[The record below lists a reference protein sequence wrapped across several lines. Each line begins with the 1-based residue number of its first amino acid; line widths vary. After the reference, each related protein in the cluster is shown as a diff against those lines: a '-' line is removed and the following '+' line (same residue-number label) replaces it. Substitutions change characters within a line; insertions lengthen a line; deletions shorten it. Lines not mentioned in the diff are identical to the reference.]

1 MSREQLKDA
10 WLRLPIGFKDKNI
23 FNPLE
28 HIPPEFEE
36 NPHLYILFLLQRPE
50 YLSFAAREI
59 LNVKLLPIQNLILQQ
74 MWTHKFPMLIA
85 SRGFGKCE
93 KDSYV
98 ESQSGFHKIDELC
111 DGLSEMEKRY
121 TPTLTLK
128 GMNGYKEVEYVWRNK
143 KDKVYIIETCSGFRK
158 ICSPT
163 HPIKIVR
170 GREIDWEHAQ
180 KIKVGDYIPIVR
192 DDSWF
197 PNPNTSIT
205 EEFGLMMGQLFGL
218 GSFEGDKFCIRM
230 PGKYKESLNKLTLK
244 YLNGTARIARLKK
257 KRLGKDTY
265 WYNDKFLKQFLK
277 YTSKKMD
284 FPKVLLSSSKPV
296 MTAFISGLFSHKMK
310 LDRKARKISLFCQNE
325 DFARTLQF
333 IFTKYGIIAHILKKK
348 YNGKMYYLLSI
359 YGEDTLRFN
368 EKFSI
373 FRKCKK
379 RILESYKSWPKFS
392 RDIIPNSLYNTSVK
406 REGRRIHFTYNN
418 IPYDCDNR
426 ELIERHYYY
435 DKVKAIT
442 ESEDDTYDV
451 YIPGDHTFYASGFI
465 SHNSFMMGV
474 YCLLRMLLLPGRSIV
489 VAGSAFRQSKIIF
502 GYMENIW
509 RNAPLLRDLF
519 SNENFNGPRREP
531 DMYRFHLGD
540 SITRAIPVGDGCL
553 TGNTLITYKDKFS
566 CINDGANDFIN
577 LRDRYVWGNQQWQLS
592 DEIYNNNVKDTKVIT
607 TDRGYKIEGTYNHKI
622 KILNKNEIKWKR
634 FDELNV
640 DDIILVDKTKRW
652 HDGKIDE
659 TTDECYALGL
669 MIGDGSYTT
678 KYRLGFT
685 TKDEELARAIQV
697 VGNFK
702 KSTDNVHYTMNGIKN
717 VNNWLNKW
725 GITQTHTKD
734 KIIPDK
740 MLCAEQE
747 KMSAFISG
755 LFDTDGTVQAVY
767 NRGYSVKVSFTNT
780 SEKLC
785 RQLQYILLHYG
796 IVSTLK
802 YRDRNDKWNRI
813 WELYI
818 SGKNVVTFYD
828 KIGFRL
834 KRKNNII
841 KDILSRK
848 KRFATQEKTL
858 NENPN
863 IILDKITSIE
873 NSSSNTYDIHVP
885 KDHEY
890 CANGFLSHNTTIRGL
905 RANDIIVD
913 EFASLSRDVFE
924 VVIQG
929 FAAVRS
935 DPFSGVEY
943 EAMKEY
949 AQRMNI
955 QLSEDEQRMDQNNEN
970 QIVISGT
977 AYYDFN
983 HFAEYHKKYHKIIC
997 CKGDL
1002 SRVSDSLEEYEKNE
1016 SLDWRQ
1022 RCIIRIPYELIPK
1035 GFMDDG
1041 IVMAAKATSH
1051 IGLFDMEYRATF
1063 SKDSHGFFK
1072 RSLIESCVVSPSNP
1086 IILPSGPVDFT
1097 ARMFGDG
1104 HKKYVFGVDVASEID
1119 RFAINIL
1126 EIHDDHRRIVYGW
1139 STNRK
1144 EFNQKVKTGLIKDTD
1159 YYGHCARKIR
1169 DLMKV
1174 FPCVRIMMDSQ
1185 GGGIGVME
1193 ALHDVEKLE
1202 VGEDLIWP
1210 VIDPYKPADTDGK
1223 AGKHILEMVNFANAE
1238 WTSEANH
1245 GMKKDLED
1253 KALIFPYF
1261 DPVSIEL
1268 ATIEDGKSGK
1278 LYDTFEDCLMEI
1290 EELKNELSTIVISQ
1304 TSNGRDRWDTPEI
1317 KLPGNKKGRLR
1328 KDRYSALLMANM
1340 GARTLLRNPHQKL
1353 VSGDGGG
1360 FSKSGK
1366 VKDGRKYTGPE
1377 WLTRSLEDLYE

>member
-74 MWTHKFPMLIA
+74 MWTHKFPMVIA

-93 KDSYV
+93 RDSYV

-111 DGLSEMEKRY
+111 DGLAEMEKRY
-121 TPTLTLK
+121 TPNLTLK

-143 KDKVYIIETCSGFRK
+143 KDKVYIIETHSGFRK

-197 PNPNTSIT
+197 PNPDTSVT
-205 EEFGLMMGQLFGL
+205 EEFGWTLGQLFGL
-218 GSFEGDKFCIRM
+218 GGFEGDKFCIRM
-230 PGKYKESLNKLTLK
+230 PGQYKEGLNKLTLK
-244 YLNGTARIARLKK
+244 HFHSTARIAKLKK
-257 KRLGKDTY
+257 KRLGKATY
-265 WYNDKFLKQFLK
+265 WFSKKFLPQFLK
-277 YTSKKMD
+277 YTSRKMD
-284 FPKVLLSSSKPV
+284 FPKILLSSPKPV
-296 MTAFISGLFSHKMK
+296 MTAFISGLFSHKMQ
-310 LDRKARKISLFCQNE
+310 LDRRARRISLFCQNE

-348 YNGKMYYLLSI
+348 YNGKIYHLLVI

-368 EKFSI
+368 EKFNI
-373 FRKCKK
+373 IRKCKK

-435 DKVKAIT
+435 DKVKKIT

-540 SITRAIPVGDGCL
+540 SITRAIPVGDG
-553 TGNTLITYKDKFS
+553 
-566 CINDGANDFIN
+566 
-577 LRDRYVWGNQQWQLS
+577 Q
-592 DEIYNNNVKDTKVIT
+592 
-607 TDRGYKIEGTYNHKI
+607 
-622 KILNKNEIKWKR
+622 
-634 FDELNV
+634 
-640 DDIILVDKTKRW
+640 
-652 HDGKIDE
+652 
-659 TTDECYALGL
+659 
-669 MIGDGSYTT
+669 
-678 KYRLGFT
+678 
-685 TKDEELARAIQV
+685 
-697 VGNFK
+697 
-702 KSTDNVHYTMNGIKN
+702 
-717 VNNWLNKW
+717 
-725 GITQTHTKD
+725 
-734 KIIPDK
+734 
-740 MLCAEQE
+740 
-747 KMSAFISG
+747 
-755 LFDTDGTVQAVY
+755 
-767 NRGYSVKVSFTNT
+767 
-780 SEKLC
+780 
-785 RQLQYILLHYG
+785 
-796 IVSTLK
+796 
-802 YRDRNDKWNRI
+802 
-813 WELYI
+813 
-818 SGKNVVTFYD
+818 
-828 KIGFRL
+828 
-834 KRKNNII
+834 
-841 KDILSRK
+841 
-848 KRFATQEKTL
+848 
-858 NENPN
+858 
-863 IILDKITSIE
+863 
-873 NSSSNTYDIHVP
+873 
-885 KDHEY
+885 
-890 CANGFLSHNTTIRGL
+890 TIRGL

-949 AQRMNI
+949 AKRMNI

-997 CKGDL
+997 SKGDL
-1002 SRVSDSLEEYEKNE
+1002 SKVSDSLEEYEKND

-1072 RSLIESCVVSPSNP
+1072 RSLIESCVVSPNNP

-1097 ARMFGDG
+1097 ARMFGDS

-1119 RFAINIL
+1119 RFAINII

-1202 VGEDLIWP
+1202 IGEELIWP

-1304 TSNGRDRWDTPEI
+1304 TSTGRDRWDTPEI

-1340 GARTLLRNPHQKL
+1340 GARILLRNPHQKL
-1353 VSGDGGG
+1353 ISSDGGG
-1360 FSKSGK
+1360 FSKHGK
-1366 VKDGRKYTGPE
+1366 SKGDGRKYTGPE